1 MRDRS
6 LDEFATDEASEPN
19 VNRDAGDVAGDADDV
34 DRDTPEDDDC
44 DTPEDDVTADE
55 AEALDTPVVPARSTY
70 EWSPTGADCAD
81 CGARIERR
89 WRDGDELVCDACK
102 PW

>member
-6 LDEFATDEASEPN
+6 LDEFATDDEANEP
-19 VNRDAGDVAGDADDV
+19 GV
-34 DRDTPEDDDC
+34 DRDEAGADRDAPDY
-44 DTPEDDVTADE
+44 DVTAADE
-55 AEALDTPVVPARSTY
+55 FEGTDDSVTPARSTY

-89 WRDGDELVCDACK
+89 WRDGDELVCEACK